1 MTGNNRVVDVVVVDF
16 MCDAGVHR
24 TLSEE
29 TIQHFEQLTNRSPS
43 ILMSEAYSLCY
54 LLPQGVKLYYVSIS
68 PTMPTEGR
76 GGECDQKLNMIKC
89 CCRISKSA
97 RDKVLPTA
105 HFSLLQDTLLCITAV
120 TSYLSRRDDGRGAS
134 PRIPIYIVSSTT
146 SHRHL

>member
-1 MTGNNRVVDVVVVDF
+1 MLFAAARGQVILRK
-16 MCDAGVHR
+16 
-24 TLSEE
+24 
-29 TIQHFEQLTNRSPS
+29 HFADYADRGP
-43 ILMSEAYSLCY
+43 
-54 LLPQGVKLYYVSIS
+54 
-68 PTMPTEGR
+68 

-134 PRIPIYIVSSTT
+134 PRIPIYIVLSTT